1 MEASIA
7 LSGRERKRLMDV
19 YRSGHDPAQR
29 LRAHILLLLAGGQ
42 SWLTISLVLFCSTA
56 TIARWKRRY
65 ERRGVEAV
73 LGPKEHAGRPPALWR
88 GWAAVVARWAK
99 GMSPLDFGYVRSRW
113 CCATLALVLSEVH
126 QVAVCPETVRVWL
139 HRQQM
144 VWRRPRPTLD
154 RTDPNRARVLRGI
167 RRLLGRLADDEAAV
181 FSDEVDVS
189 TNPRIGSMWMAR
201 GQQAAVPTPG
211 DSAKRHVAGSMDWRS
226 GQMTT
231 TVGARRDAGLF
242 LAHLDELRRR
252 YGGYRKVHVIC
263 DNASFHRPD
272 RCKQVA
278 AYLEKWGER
287 IELHFLP
294 KYAPETNPVERVWW
308 HLHEEVTRNHRCHDI
323 DRLVGL
329 VMRWLEERG
338 AFRIEGHVYDTVRKA
353 AA

>member
-1 MEASIA
+1 MGGRAMEASIA

-19 YRSGHDPAQR
+19 YRGGHDPAQR

-99 GMSPLDFGYVRSRW
+99 GM
-113 CCATLALVLSEVH
+113 
-126 QVAVCPETVRVWL
+126 
-139 HRQQM
+139 
-144 VWRRPRPTLD
+144 
-154 RTDPNRARVLRGI
+154 
-167 RRLLGRLADDEAAV
+167 
-181 FSDEVDVS
+181 
-189 TNPRIGSMWMAR
+189 AR
-201 GQQAAVPTPG
+201 GRQAAVPTPG
-211 DSAKRHVAGSMDWRS
+211 DSAKGHVAGSMDWRS

-252 YGGYRKVHVIC
+252 YGGYRKVHVNC

-338 AFRIEGHVYDTVRKA
+338 AFRIEGPVYDTVRKA

>member
-1 MEASIA
+1 
-7 LSGRERKRLMDV
+7 
-19 YRSGHDPAQR
+19 
-29 LRAHILLLLAGGQ
+29 
-42 SWLTISLVLFCSTA
+42 
-56 TIARWKRRY
+56 
-65 ERRGVEAV
+65 
-73 LGPKEHAGRPPALWR
+73 
-88 GWAAVVARWAK
+88 
-99 GMSPLDFGYVRSRW
+99 MSPPDFGYVRSRW